1 MSSTAYTHSICSPR
15 HRAVMP
21 TTYTHSMCSP
31 RYMVVISTV
40 HHPHYMYP
48 QHITRHPH
56 YMCYPHHMHMV
67 WVTLTLFPTAYDPRH
82 KLFSTA
88 YTHGIYTPDIPW
100 VYAVDTTCIC
110 RGSHMPWVHMSS
122 TDALPRS
129 CVLALRV
136 TYLPSTPRVTGCAG
150 VCVCHDRCTTFII
163 ELVHLH

>member
-1 MSSTAYTHSICSPR
+1 
-15 HRAVMP
+15 MP
-21 TTYTHSMCSP
+21 TTYTHSRCSP

-40 HHPHYMYP
+40 YHPHYMYP
-48 QHITRHPH
+48 QHVTRHPH
-56 YMCYPHHMHMV
+56 YMCYPHHMYMV

-122 TDALPRS
+122 ADEALIDTRLVRRGIPLEVLVARCNRCAKRNIYLSDNTCPRQCGS
-129 CVLALRV
+129 SAR
-136 TYLPSTPRVTGCAG
+136 
-150 VCVCHDRCTTFII
+150 
-163 ELVHLH
+163 

>member
-1 MSSTAYTHSICSPR
+1 MSSTVYTHSICSPR

-21 TTYTHSMCSP
+21 TAYTHSICSP
-31 RYMVVISTV
+31 RYMVVMPTAY
-40 HHPHYMYP
+40 HPHYMYP
-48 QHITRHPH
+48 RHITRHPH
-56 YMCYPHHMHMV
+56 YMCYPHHIHMV

-122 TDALPRS
+122 ADVVERACTHHTTNNQKHTHTCNDTHKRNTETNTRT
-129 CVLALRV
+129 VLHTR
-136 TYLPSTPRVTGCAG
+136 
-150 VCVCHDRCTTFII
+150 
-163 ELVHLH
+163 